1 MRIPNIVFGRII
13 STLLLT
19 PQKFCVT
26 IGDTIDT
33 CCWIAMSFISSSL
46 ITVIKLMSHLPF
58 STVQTMGQV
67 AGKTVLRFD
76 RRTQSAIHRNLQ
88 LCFPELSLKDRQ
100 TIAKKRLGYM
110 GQTLAEMSHLWVK
123 PASESLNLIETSSSS
138 QGYDNQA
145 FLDALSDD
153 GGVIILAPHLGNW
166 EMMSYYVSQ
175 YRKMTAMYRPQK
187 DAKLNQFIL
196 DARQQAGSE
205 LAPTNRRGV
214 MQLMKA
220 LKGLNG
226 MVGILPDQVPQKGS
240 GVFAPFFGV
249 SAYTM
254 TLAHQLALKTNAKVF
269 VGSAFQIKKGYRVKI
284 VPVEP
289 DFYSDDETES
299 AASLNQTIESLIR
312 LYPEQYQWE
321 YKRFKLQPDN
331 KESLYK

>member
-1 MRIPNIVFGRII
+1 
-13 STLLLT
+13 
-19 PQKFCVT
+19 
-26 IGDTIDT
+26 
-33 CCWIAMSFISSSL
+33 MSFISSSL
-46 ITVIKLMSHLPF
+46 ISVIKLMSHFPF
-58 STVQTMGQV
+58 STVQTIGQV
-67 AGKTVLRFD
+67 VGKTVLRFD
-76 RRTQSAIHRNLQ
+76 RRTRSAINKNLQ
-88 LCFPELSLKDRQ
+88 LCFPDLSSEEREA
-100 TIAKKRLGYM
+100 IAKKRLGYM

-123 PASESLNLIETSSSS
+123 PASDSIQLIARPSSPN
-138 QGYDNQA
+138 GFENQA
-145 FLDALSDD
+145 FLDALSED

-214 MQLMKA
+214 MQLMKT
-220 LKGLNG
+220 LKAPNG

-269 VGSAFQIKKGYRVKI
+269 VGSAFQIKNGYSVKI

-289 DFYSDDETES
+289 DFYSDDEEES
-299 AASLNQTIESLIR
+299 ATSLNQTIESLIR

-321 YKRFKLQPDN
+321 YKRFKLQPDD